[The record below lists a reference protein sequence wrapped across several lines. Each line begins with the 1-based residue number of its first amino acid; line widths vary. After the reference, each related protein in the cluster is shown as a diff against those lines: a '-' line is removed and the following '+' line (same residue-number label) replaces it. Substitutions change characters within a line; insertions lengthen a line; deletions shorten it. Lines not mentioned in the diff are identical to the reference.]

1 MKSIEIE
8 IENEKQKKTKRASKL
23 QKLLFV
29 SLMIYKQQQQSTIK
43 LSNGYKNPFI
53 IKHTHTETD
62 SYRKHIYNKKKTMF
76 FLFGSLT
83 INDLVFGV

>member
-8 IENEKQKKTKRASKL
+8 IENEKQKQKKKKNIQVTKVVRSLVDDL
-23 QKLLFV
+23 QTT
-29 SLMIYKQQQQSTIK
+29 TIK